1 MKSFLNKVIAC
12 EIFGLNTNSNK
23 NEVTRR
29 VWFLYKGIDTK
40 NMEAKNK
47 NL

>member
-1 MKSFLNKVIAC
+1 MKSFLNKVISC
-12 EIFGLNTNSNK
+12 EIFGLNT
-23 NEVTRR
+23 
-29 VWFLYKGIDTK
+29 DTK